1 MPVSLTEVQDLGNS
15 ALQSGLALS
24 TIFGMSYNGYSK
36 LNHTY
41 SPYYQQAPGQDGR
54 TPYTDHA
61 RGNKGYQSNS
71 YQPLSAYQNSHS
83 QQSAPAQSSNA
94 GMAYNDTGYG
104 GGPSS
109 GGQDSRAAYSN
120 SRSSVDT
127 TALGNLAY
135 ASSLGRDNTDLQQ
148 TMSYNRSQ
156 NPASYSM
163 PSSYGINHSNT
174 LQYGGDHQ
182 RRDSTASPATAREDL
197 RVRPSISSP
206 SLGYPPDSGNTGYQ
220 SPQIQAGPAQAQYTG
235 TNYGEPYQASQY
247 SNPSRPASG
256 QAVHRPS
263 TITGSQAAS
272 PVVAPDPNPRLHSDG
287 NYRRVSTGGRPE
299 KPRVSTPQQQSY
311 GGTSAGPQA
320 GNFTKNSQPKKA
332 ASSSAPIKATRIATP
347 TSANNTASQPS
358 NGFRKS
364 TDHQSND
371 HVSQRSTPTNPQFP
385 TTVNPSQV
393 FNDAEYQRRQAAAAT
408 EAENTRKKAEDVRAT
423 ALPKDTSP
431 SIPPSAGTDVDAA
444 KKEQMELEMKQMI
457 EKMRDYKSKDPSLFS
472 QIWEQVKKGQPAQ
485 RTSQVVAHESSAS
498 PVVMNDQAPNPLVQL
513 PPESELS
520 AADGE
525 SLPPNFDRGR
535 FPAQRRRRGGATYT
549 PEKKQATPKGSAK
562 SASAKSNVEGN
573 QPMQKAVRD
582 SHRKSDSSMPP
593 AQTTN
598 RSVGHQV
605 EELQSQATPTSIP
618 ASTSGLSAIPTP
630 SATSKAQAKP
640 PTPKAYGTYWPEHK
654 KKQLAD
660 AARVALTTTPQ
671 NTGKEITPDEIHKL
685 LDQNPSYIQ
694 LCEILENRGFV
705 IDRGQFARLLLS
717 AVPDLAQGSSPRSPA
732 ASSSHHGLPTPSTA
746 PPQGGL
752 SATSKPNSIPPNQQ
766 TNRYV
771 TPYGI
776 PNQPGNHPAPQAQ
789 MTPAS
794 GPSRDYR
801 YMDPSNPM
809 SIDKRRQ
816 YPVAP
821 PPPSMYNSHGV
832 LYPTGPIPP
841 SPQSDH
847 SSARNHV
854 RWQNRPATSV
864 QPAFS
869 TKQDLARKRS
879 FGEIVDLTQAMSEDE
894 DNEPPSQRP
903 RVDDTTLKVYTA
915 GRSVNSGTATPS
927 SVKDTTN
934 LEEFRHK
941 PTGKEAYLR
950 APNIISP
957 MNKRQDA
964 LRRSS
969 YNPKTISR
977 DVLLAVGKHP
987 TMAPLNSH
995 LDVLRDRFTA
1005 VNNDSDLSTFRWDLV
1020 DPGGPPPVQ
1029 HTTVDEVSHQSRRS
1043 SGKHVRP
1050 RIAVVVGGS
1059 GPIEVE
1065 PGKCN
1070 VFNTGLITDILLQ
1083 VKVGAGIQPSNLPEE
1098 DVLLLAVAQN
1108 LPPFPT
1114 QSTQRRPR
1122 KTLLAPRVALHG
1134 PVSATQAS
1142 RGSYTTIF
1150 R

>member
-1 MPVSLTEVQDLGNS
+1 MPVSLTEVHQDLGKS
-15 ALQSGLALS
+15 ALQSISALS

-54 TPYTDHA
+54 TPYADHA

-71 YQPLSAYQNSHS
+71 YQPLSAYQNSHT

-148 TMSYNRSQ
+148 NMSYNRPQ

-163 PSSYGINHSNT
+163 PNSYGINHSNT
-174 LQYGGDHQ
+174 LQYGADHQ

-206 SLGYPPDSGNTGYQ
+206 SLGYHPDSGNTGYQ

-235 TNYGEPYQASQY
+235 THYGQSHGEPYQTSQY
-247 SNPSRPASG
+247 SNPSRPPSG
-256 QAVHRPS
+256 QAVHHPT
-263 TITGSQAAS
+263 TITSSQAAS
-272 PVVAPDPNPRLHSDG
+272 PVVAPDQNLRLHSDG

-311 GGTSAGPQA
+311 GGTSTGPQV
-320 GNFTKNSQPKKA
+320 GNFTKNAQPKQA
-332 ASSSAPIKATRIATP
+332 ASSSAPVTAARIATP
-347 TSANNTASQPS
+347 TSANNTGSQPS

-371 HVSQRSTPTNPQFP
+371 HVSQRSTPTNTHFP

-393 FNDAEYQRRQAAAAT
+393 FNDAEYQRRQAAAAA
-408 EAENTRKKAEDVRAT
+408 EAEVTRKKAEDARAT
-423 ALPKDTSP
+423 ALPKDTLP
-431 SIPPSAGTDVDAA
+431 SIPPSADSDVDAA

-457 EKMRDYKSKDPSLFS
+457 EKMRDYKSKDPSFFS

-485 RTSQVVAHESSAS
+485 RTSQVMAHESSPS
-498 PVVMNDQAPNPLVQL
+498 PVVMNDQPPNPFVQL
-513 PPESELS
+513 PPESELP

-525 SLPPNFDRGR
+525 AFPPNSDRGR
-535 FPAQRRRRGGATYT
+535 FPAQRRRRGGSSFT
-549 PEKKQATPKGSAK
+549 PEKKQGTPKGSAK
-562 SASAKSNVEGN
+562 SPPAKSNVAGN
-573 QPMQKAVRD
+573 QAMHKAMGN

-598 RSVGHQV
+598 QSVALQP
-605 EELQSQATPTSIP
+605 EETQSQATPTAKIT
-618 ASTSGLSAIPTP
+618 STSGQSAIPTP

-717 AVPDLAQGSSPRSPA
+717 AVPDLAQTSTPRSPA

-746 PPQGGL
+746 PPGGGPGTGVKPSPPQL
-752 SATSKPNSIPPNQQ
+752 TTSQLPYSIPPNQQ

-794 GPSRDYR
+794 GSSRDYR
-801 YMDPSNPM
+801 HMDPSNPM
-809 SIDKRRQ
+809 SIDNRRQ
-816 YPVAP
+816 YPVAQP
-821 PPPSMYNSHGV
+821 PPNIYNGHGV
-832 LYPTGPIPP
+832 LYPTGPILP
-841 SPQSDH
+841 SPPYAPISTKKI
-847 SSARNHV
+847 V
-854 RWQNRPATSV
+854 RWGEEQNRSATSV
-864 QPAFS
+864 QPALS

-894 DNEPPSQRP
+894 DNEPPNQRS

-915 GRSVNSGTATPS
+915 GRSVDSGIATPS

-987 TMAPLNSH
+987 SMAPLNSH

-1029 HTTVDEVSHQSRRS
+1029 HTTVDEDSHQSRRS

-1059 GPIEVE
+1059 GLTEVE
-1065 PGKCN
+1065 PGKSK
-1070 VFNTGLITDILLQ
+1070 VLNTG
-1083 VKVGAGIQPSNLPEE
+1083 S
-1098 DVLLLAVAQN
+1098 
-1108 LPPFPT
+1108 
-1114 QSTQRRPR
+1114 
-1122 KTLLAPRVALHG
+1122 H
-1134 PVSATQAS
+1134 
-1142 RGSYTTIF
+1142 Y
-1150 R
+1150 